1 MGLIINATEEK
12 SITIVGTEITL
23 ESVYG
28 RIEFAARADGKTLEI
43 AIATYASKEAFTSA
57 ASALSTDVPQGNFN
71 VEILPTE
78 IQSIDTAHEY
88 GKQAFEQMGYEVT
101 IDLTA

>member
-1 MGLIINATEEK
+1 MGLIISGK
-12 SITIVGTEITL
+12 ITITGTEIDVP
-23 ESVYG
+23 SVYG
-28 RIEFAARADGKTLEI
+28 RIEFAGRADGKTLEVVV
-43 AIATYASKEAFTSA
+43 ATYASKEAFTSG
-57 ASALSTDVPQGNFN
+57 ASVLSTNVQQGSFN

-78 IQSIDTAHEY
+78 IQSVDTAHKY